1 MVAVVVP
8 DYDQA
13 IDYFTRCL
21 GFALVE
27 DSPVDG
33 KRWVVVS
40 PGGGAKLLLA
50 QAADADQA
58 AAIGRQAGGRVGFFL
73 HTDDFDATF
82 AAYQAAGVAFT
93 ERPRVESYGRVA
105 VFADVFGN
113 RWDLI
118 EPAQRKAA

>member
-1 MVAVVVP
+1 MVTIIVP

-13 IDYFTRCL
+13 IDYFTRWL

-50 QAADADQA
+50 RAADVDQA
-58 AAIGRQAGGRVGFFL
+58 ATIGRQAGGRVGFFL
-73 HTDDFDATF
+73 HTDDFEETF
-82 AAYQAAGVAFT
+82 ATYQAAGVTFVDS
-93 ERPRVESYGRVA
+93 PRVEPYGRVV

-118 EPAQRKAA
+118 EPVQRKAA